1 MNQRYIGTKVVYGEP
16 MTLGAYNQL
25 RGWALPENEAATT
38 EGYLVEY
45 ADGGAPNVEGRA
57 GYVSWSPKD
66 VFERSY
72 RVAVGM
78 DFSMALRAVLSG
90 LTIKRVGWTFS
101 TVSLHREMLVLFR
114 DGDEPRTF
122 LPTHAELLATD
133 WITC

>member
-1 MNQRYIGTKVVYGEP
+1 MNQRYLGTKAVFAEP
-16 MTLGAYNQL
+16 MTRAAYNAF
-25 RGWALPENEAATT
+25 RGWALPENENGAD

-78 DFSMALRAVLSG
+78 DFSMALGAVLGG

-101 TVSLHREMLVLFR
+101 TVSLHGEMLVLFR